1 MPPFYPDVYALLSYR
16 EWTNESRYYNKSCFK
31 RRAMAKTSNITQ
43 VFLKYRSQL
52 RRAVSGIVSSE
63 EVDDIVQETWLKSYE
78 AELKQEIQFEKT
90 YMLKTARNLALN
102 HVSKAAEKYNFS
114 MEELDEQ
121 DGIFASSHLEKQVES
136 KERFLHFCR
145 ATDHLSPEVK
155 RVFLLKKV
163 YELSQREIAEHLQ
176 ISESTVEKHV
186 AKGLHLCARYL
197 ASHQSAQDSGQ
208 QSKPGNQKVTDPKT
222 SLSAFFGRGK

>member
-1 MPPFYPDVYALLSYR
+1 
-16 EWTNESRYYNKSCFK
+16 
-31 RRAMAKTSNITQ
+31 MAKTSNITQ
-43 VFLKYRSQL
+43 VYLKYRSQL

-102 HVSKAAEKYNFS
+102 HVSKAAEKYNLS

-121 DGIFASSHLEKQVES
+121 DGIFAGTQLEKQVES

-197 ASHQSAQDSGQ
+197 ANHQTAQDGGQ
-208 QSKPGNQKVTDPKT
+208 QTKSGKHQVTDQKT